1 MGRNYTDVTGQ
12 RFGRWVALRRETRVS
27 PNGDVVGYWFC
38 RCDCGTEKW
47 VAAANLLK
55 GKSQSCGCLLRYVLA
70 THGLHGDPL
79 YNTWNG
85 IRQRVSNPKNKDYV
99 GYGGRGIRMEPEWL
113 SDFASFRSWVLEHIG
128 PKPSNQHTIDRI
140 DNDEGYTK
148 GNLRWATRTVQ
159 QNNRRGS
166 RLITRDGK
174 TLTLIQWCRALGLNC
189 AAVRRRVDALGWPM
203 EVALTVPTDGT
214 RRSGKLKKY
223 QSESSHATA

>member
-1 MGRNYTDVTGQ
+1 M
-12 RFGRWVALRRETRVS
+12 
-27 PNGDVVGYWFC
+27 
-38 RCDCGTEKW
+38 
-47 VAAANLLK
+47 
-55 GKSQSCGCLLRYVLA
+55 RYVLA

-85 IRQRVSNPKNKDYV
+85 IRQRVSNPKDKDYV

-174 TLTLIQWCRALGLNC
+174 TLTLTQWCRALGLNC